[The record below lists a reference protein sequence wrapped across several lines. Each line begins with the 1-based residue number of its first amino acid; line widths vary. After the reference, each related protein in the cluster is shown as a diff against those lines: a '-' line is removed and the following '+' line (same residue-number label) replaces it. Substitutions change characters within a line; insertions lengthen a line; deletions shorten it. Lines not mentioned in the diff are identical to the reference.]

1 MRKFSPREVRRM
13 MQRLG
18 MEMQELGD
26 VCKVVFYMSGK
37 QLVVEDPQVMVM
49 KIGGQTIY
57 QVMGG
62 AVEVMEKEKPSA
74 PTFTEEDVQLVAAQ
88 AGVSLEEARKAL
100 EQTQGDLAQAILLLT
115 SK

>member
-1 MRKFSPREVRRM
+1 MRRLSPREVRRM

-18 MEMQELGD
+18 MEMQELSD
-26 VCKVVFYMSGK
+26 VRKVVFYMSGK
-37 QLVVEDPQVMVM
+37 QLVVEDPQVMAM
-49 KIGGQTIY
+49 KIGGQTVY
-57 QVMGG
+57 QVMGE
-62 AVEVMEKEKPSA
+62 AVEVKEEEKPSIPA
-74 PTFTEEDVQLVAAQ
+74 FTEEDVQLVAAQ

>member
-18 MEMQELGD
+18 MEMQELSD
-26 VCKVVFYMSGK
+26 VRKVVFYMSGK
-37 QLVVEDPQVMVM
+37 QLVVEDPQVMAM
-49 KIGGQTIY
+49 KIGGQTVY
-57 QVMGG
+57 QVIGE
-62 AVEVMEKEKPSA
+62 AVEVAEEEKPSA
-74 PTFTEEDVQLVAAQ
+74 LTFTEEDVQLVAAQ

>member
-1 MRKFSPREVRRM
+1 M

-26 VCKVVFYMSGK
+26 VRKVVFYMSGK
-37 QLVVEDPQVMVM
+37 QLVVEDPQVMAM

-57 QVMGG
+57 QVMGE
-62 AVEVMEKEKPSA
+62 AVEVMEEEKPGA